1 MTLSGANTYSGPTSV
16 NAGTL
21 QLGAANRVAC
31 HLGSHHSRRSRSLTS
46 TISRRPSAR
55 SPARVLPAPGQWHAL
70 SGRGQRFDDLLGKSS
85 AATGSVTK
93 QGMGALTLSGANT
106 YTGATT
112 VSAGTLVA
120 SSATALGTTAG
131 GVVVSNGATLN
142 INNVAIGAEALT
154 LNGAGVGGN
163 GALIGTG
170 TASLAGNAAL
180 ATASSIG
187 TPNAGDTL
195 TLSGVISGANAL
207 TKLGAGNSDTL
218 RC

>member
-1 MTLSGANTYSGPTSV
+1 M
-16 NAGTL
+16 
-21 QLGAANRVAC
+21 
-31 HLGSHHSRRSRSLTS
+31 
-46 TISRRPSAR
+46 
-55 SPARVLPAPGQWHAL
+55 
-70 SGRGQRFDDLLGKSS
+70 
-85 AATGSVTK
+85 
-93 QGMGALTLSGANT
+93 
-106 YTGATT
+106 
-112 VSAGTLVA
+112 VA

-187 TPNAGDTL
+187 TPSTRGTPF

-207 TKLGAGNSDTL
+207 TKLGAGTLTLSGADIYTGATNINVGTLQLGAANRISATSDVTIASGAVFNLNNFAEAAGLIAGAGNIALGDRERSPREDTILQQRFQASFPAPADFTKAGTGTTTL
-218 RC
+218 SGINNYVRGPSLPSAVER